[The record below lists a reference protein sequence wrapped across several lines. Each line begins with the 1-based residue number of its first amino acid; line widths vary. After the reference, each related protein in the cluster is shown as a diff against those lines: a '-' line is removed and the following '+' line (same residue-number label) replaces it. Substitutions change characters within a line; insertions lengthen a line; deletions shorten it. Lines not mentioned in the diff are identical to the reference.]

1 MSDIRVAVI
10 DDWQNI
16 AARSADWLAL
26 QEKAE
31 VVFFQKNFPAGTEE
45 EASKELS
52 GFDVI
57 LLMRERSSF
66 REPMLKLLPRLK
78 MISAT
83 GAKTPHIDADYC
95 TKNGIVISQSTASV
109 AGYAAEMTLA
119 LMLSAARKVPMGDA
133 NMRAGKFQDG
143 VGLGTVLRGRTLGV
157 IGLGKIGSDMARYGK
172 VLGMRVI
179 AWSQNLSD
187 EKAQEVGAERVEKDQ
202 LLAQSDVVTLHLV
215 LSERS
220 KGVLGARELAL
231 MKDGAILVNT
241 SRGPLVNEN
250 ALLDVL
256 QAGRIT
262 AALDVYDVEP
272 LPSNHPIR
280 NAPNTV
286 LSPHLGF
293 STKEVFHG
301 FYQGAIDNIVAFLDG
316 SPTRVANPDVLK
328 QP

>member
-16 AARSADWLAL
+16 AAKSADWSAL

-57 LLMRERSSF
+57 LLMRERSSL
-66 REPMLKLLPRLK
+66 REPLLKLLPRLR

-83 GAKTPHIDADYC
+83 GAKTPHIDAEFC
-95 TKNGIVISQSTASV
+95 TKNGIVISHSTASV

-119 LMLSAARKVPMGDA
+119 LMLAAARKVALGDA

-157 IGLGKIGSDMARYGK
+157 IGLGKIGTDMARYGK
-172 VLGMRVI
+172 ALGMRVI
-179 AWSQNLSD
+179 AWSQNLSV
-187 EKAQEVGAERVEKDQ
+187 EKAQEVGAVRVQKDQ

-220 KGVLGARELAL
+220 RGVLGARELGL

-241 SRGPLVNEN
+241 SRGPLVDEG

-256 QAGRIT
+256 RAGRIT

-272 LPSNHPIR
+272 LPSDHPIR

-293 STKEVFHG
+293 STKEVFHD
-301 FYQGAIDNIVAFLDG
+301 FYQGAIENIVAFLDG

-328 QP
+328 KP

>member
-16 AARSADWLAL
+16 AAQSADWSVL
-26 QEKAE
+26 QEKAQI
-31 VVFFQKNFPAGTEE
+31 VFFQKNFPAGAED

-52 GFDVI
+52 SFDVI

-66 REPMLKLLPRLK
+66 RKPMLQRLPRLK

-95 TKNGIVISQSTASV
+95 TKNGIIISQSTASV

-119 LMLSAARKVPMGDA
+119 LMLAAARKLPLGDA
-133 NMRAGKFQDG
+133 SMRAGKFQDG
-143 VGLGTVLRGRTLGV
+143 VGLGTVLRGRTLGI
-157 IGLGKIGSDMARYGK
+157 IGLGKIGTDMARYGNA
-172 VLGMRVI
+172 LGMRVV

-187 EKAQEVGAERVEKDQ
+187 EKAQSVGAERLEKDQ
-202 LLAQSDVVTLHLV
+202 LLSQSDVVTLHLV

-220 KGVLGARELAL
+220 RGVLGAGELAK

-241 SRGPLVNEN
+241 SRGPLVDET
-250 ALLDVL
+250 ALLKAL
-256 QAGRIT
+256 QARRIV
-262 AALDVYDVEP
+262 AALDVYAVEP
-272 LPSNHPIR
+272 LPPDHPIR
-280 NAPNTV
+280 YAPNTV

-293 STKEVFHG
+293 STKEVFRD
-301 FYQGAIDNIVAFLDG
+301 FYQGAIDNIVAFLEG
-316 SPTRVANPDVLK
+316 SPIRIANPDVLK
-328 QP
+328 

>member
-16 AARSADWLAL
+16 AAQSADWSVL

-31 VVFFQKNFPAGTEE
+31 VVFFQKNFPAGAED

-52 GFDVI
+52 SFDVI

-66 REPMLKLLPRLK
+66 REPMLKRLPRLK

-95 TKNGIVISQSTASV
+95 TKNGIIISKSTASV

-119 LMLSAARKVPMGDA
+119 LMLAAARKLPLGDA
-133 NMRAGKFQDG
+133 SMRAGKFQDG
-143 VGLGTVLRGRTLGV
+143 VGLGTVLRGRTLGI
-157 IGLGKIGSDMARYGK
+157 IGLGKIGTDMARYGK
-172 VLGMRVI
+172 ALGMRVV

-187 EKAQEVGAERVEKDQ
+187 EKAQAVGAERLERDQ
-202 LLAQSDVVTLHLV
+202 LLLQSDVVTLHLV

-220 KGVLGARELAL
+220 RGVLGARELAK

-241 SRGPLVNEN
+241 SRGPLVDET
-250 ALLDVL
+250 ALLKAL
-256 QAGRIT
+256 QARRIV

-272 LPSNHPIR
+272 LPPDHPIR
-280 NAPNTV
+280 YAPNTV

-293 STKEVFHG
+293 STKEVFRD
-301 FYQGAIDNIVAFLDG
+301 FYQGAIDNIVAFLEG
-316 SPTRVANPDVLK
+316 SPTRLANPDVLK
-328 QP
+328 